1 MPLRRRL
8 LTSPASAAAKPA
20 SSTGA
25 GRLSTPTIFAFA
37 SAGIPGAM
45 LLLILG
51 TYLPRFYA
59 GHLGI
64 ALTAVAGA
72 IATVRLIDIGFDLVI
87 GYAMDK
93 TRTRFGRYRV
103 WYALGMPILWLA
115 IYKILNPPA
124 GAGTGYLIIWLLVIY
139 TGTSI
144 TTLSHAAWAAALAT
158 GYNER
163 ARVYG
168 WMQGVGVM
176 GSVALLT
183 APIFTH
189 GAIQPGKGESMAAI
203 GWIIIAL
210 MPFTTA
216 ASVFFAPE
224 KLPPK
229 SQEANPPT
237 LRDYR
242 KVFTTPGML
251 RLVIADLFL
260 VLGPG
265 TTGPIYIF
273 FFHDAKGFPIK
284 EVSLLLIPYIGA
296 GLLGA
301 PFWAQIAQRLG
312 KHRTIQVACVCYAVC
327 QTILMALPKN
337 TFVPTAIGMFAVG
350 FCASAFVLLIRAMV
364 ADISDQIRLDT
375 GQNQTGLLY
384 ALVTI
389 TQKFGSSITVAIV
402 FPILAAVGYNAQED
416 AINTEAA
423 IRGLEMCYLFAPIAL
438 VLVGGAMF
446 FGYKLDRD
454 THADIRRRLDERDA
468 AMTEAIEAEPLSG
481 VATAPGTTP
490 TR

>member
-1 MPLRRRL
+1 M
-8 LTSPASAAAKPA
+8 TIPARPAAD
-20 SSTGA
+20 
-25 GRLSTPTIFAFA
+25 RLSTPVIFAFA

-45 LLLILG
+45 LMLILG

-87 GYAMDK
+87 GYFMDK

-103 WYALGMPILWLA
+103 WYAAGMPILWLA
-115 IYKILNPPA
+115 IYKVLNPPA
-124 GAGTGYLIIWLLVIY
+124 DAGTGYLIVWLLVIY

-144 TTLSHAAWAAALAT
+144 TALSHAAWAAALAT

-163 ARVYG
+163 SRVYG
-168 WMQGVGVM
+168 WMQGVGVL
-176 GSVALLT
+176 GSVSLLLT
-183 APIFTH
+183 PIFTN

-203 GWIIIAL
+203 GWIIISL
-210 MPFTTA
+210 MPFTAA
-216 ASVFFAPE
+216 ASIFFAPE
-224 KLPPK
+224 KIAPK
-229 SQEANPPT
+229 SHETVAK
-237 LRDYR
+237 LKDYI
-242 KVFTTPGML
+242 KVFTTPGMA

-273 FFHDAKGFPIK
+273 FFHDAKGFAIK

-296 GLLGA
+296 GLVGA
-301 PFWAQIAQRLG
+301 PFWAAIAQKLG
-312 KHRTIQVACVCYAVC
+312 KHRTVQVACVCYAIT
-327 QTILMALPKN
+327 QTVLMAMPKGA
-337 TFVPTAIGMFAVG
+337 FAMTALGMFSVG

-364 ADISDQIRLDT
+364 ADISDQIRLET

-402 FPILAAVGYNAQED
+402 FPILAAVGYNARED
-416 AINTEAA
+416 AVNTEAA

-446 FGYKLDRD
+446 FGYKLDKDR
-454 THADIRRRLDERDA
+454 HADIRAQLDSRDA
-468 AMTEAIEAEPLSG
+468 ALTEELESEPLSG
-481 VATAPGTTP
+481 MGTGPAGGTVP
-490 TR
+490 VR

>member
-1 MPLRRRL
+1 M
-8 LTSPASAAAKPA
+8 SNPAKAA
-20 SSTGA
+20 A
-25 GRLSTPTIFAFA
+25 GRLSTPVIFAFA

-45 LLLILG
+45 LMLILG

-64 ALTAVAGA
+64 ALTAVAAA

-87 GYAMDK
+87 GYFMDK

-103 WYALGMPILWLA
+103 WYAAGMPILWLA
-115 IYKILNPPA
+115 IYKVLNPPDD
-124 GAGTGYLIIWLLVIY
+124 AGTGYLITWLLVIY

-144 TTLSHAAWAAALAT
+144 TALSHAAWAAALAT

-163 ARVYG
+163 SRVYG
-168 WMQGVGVM
+168 WMQGVGVL
-176 GSVALLT
+176 GSVSLLLT
-183 APIFTH
+183 PIFTH
-189 GAIQPGKGESMAAI
+189 GAIQPGKGESMEAI
-203 GWIIIAL
+203 GWIIIGL
-210 MPFTTA
+210 MPFTAA
-216 ASVFFAPE
+216 ASIFFAPE
-224 KLPPK
+224 KIMPK
-229 SQEANPPT
+229 SHETVAK
-237 LRDYR
+237 LKDYI
-242 KVFTTPGML
+242 KVFTTPGMA

-296 GLLGA
+296 GLFGA
-301 PFWAQIAQRLG
+301 PFWAAVAQKLG
-312 KHRTIQVACVCYAVC
+312 KHRTVQVACVCYAIT
-327 QTILMALPKN
+327 QTILMAMPKGA
-337 TFVPTAIGMFAVG
+337 FAMTAVGMFSVG

-402 FPILAAVGYNAQED
+402 FPILAAVGYNAKDD
-416 AINTEAA
+416 AVNTEAA

-446 FGYKLDRD
+446 FGYKLDKDR
-454 THADIRRRLDERDA
+454 HADIRAQLEARDA
-468 AMTEAIEAEPLSG
+468 ALTEELEAEPLSG
-481 VATAPGTTP
+481 VATGPGGMAPV
-490 TR
+490 R

>member
-1 MPLRRRL
+1 
-8 LTSPASAAAKPA
+8 
-20 SSTGA
+20 
-25 GRLSTPTIFAFA
+25 
-37 SAGIPGAM
+37 M

-72 IATVRLIDIGFDLVI
+72 IATVRLIDIGFDLII
-87 GYAMDK
+87 GYGMDK

-115 IYKILNPPA
+115 IYKILNPPE
-124 GAGTGYLIIWLLVIY
+124 GAGTGYLILWLLVIY

-144 TTLSHAAWAAALAT
+144 TTLSHAAWAAVLAS

-168 WMQGVGVM
+168 WMQGVGVL
-176 GSVALLT
+176 GSVSLLM
-183 APIFTH
+183 APFYTN

-210 MPFTTA
+210 MPLTTA
-216 ASVFFAPE
+216 LSVFFAPE
-224 KLPPK
+224 KIAPK
-229 SQEANPPT
+229 SHET
-237 LRDYR
+237 SIKLKDYA

-301 PFWAQIAQRLG
+301 PFWASVAQKLG
-312 KHRTIQVACVCYAVC
+312 KHRTIQVACVCYAIC
-327 QTILMALPKN
+327 QTILMAMPKN
-337 TFVPTAIGMFAVG
+337 AFLITALGMFSVG

-364 ADISDQIRLDT
+364 ADISDQIRLET
-375 GQNQTGLLY
+375 GQNQTGILY

-402 FPILAAVGYNAQED
+402 FPILAAVGYNAKED
-416 AINTEAA
+416 AINTPAA
-423 IRGLEMCYLFAPIAL
+423 IHGLEMCYLFAPIAL

-446 FGYKLDRD
+446 FGYKLDKER
-454 THADIRRRLDERDA
+454 HADIQTQLAARDA
-468 AMTEAIEAEPLSG
+468 ALTEAIEAEPLSG
-481 VATAPGTTP
+481 VSAGPGTVP
-490 TR
+490 VR

>member
-1 MPLRRRL
+1 MTQTAPK
-8 LTSPASAAAKPA
+8 A
-20 SSTGA
+20 A
-25 GRLSTPTIFAFA
+25 GRLSTPVISAFA

-45 LLLILG
+45 LLLMLG

-72 IATVRLIDIGFDLVI
+72 IATVRLIDIGFDLLL
-87 GYAMDK
+87 GYCMDR
-93 TRTRFGRYRV
+93 TRTRFGRYRI
-103 WYALGMPILWLA
+103 WYAAGMPILWIA
-115 IYKILNPPA
+115 IYKAFNPPA
-124 GAGTGYLIIWLLVIY
+124 DADTGYLIVWLLVLY
-139 TGTSI
+139 AGSSI
-144 TTLSHAAWAAALAT
+144 TVLSHAAWAAALAT

-163 ARVYG
+163 SRIYG

-176 GSVALLT
+176 GSVSLLLT
-183 APIFTH
+183 PVFTH

-203 GWIIIAL
+203 GWIIICL

-224 KLPPK
+224 TLAPK
-229 SQEANPPT
+229 SHEGT
-237 LRDYR
+237 SKSLKDYLS
-242 KVFTTPGML
+242 VFTTPGMA

-296 GLLGA
+296 GLVGA
-301 PFWAQIAQRLG
+301 PFWAAVAQRLG
-312 KHRTIQVACVCYAVC
+312 KHRTIQVACVCYAIT
-327 QTILMALPKN
+327 QTILMAMPKGA
-337 TFVPTAIGMFAVG
+337 FALTAVGMFSVG

-402 FPILAAVGYNAQED
+402 FPILAAVGYNAKDE
-416 AINTEAA
+416 AVNTEAA
-423 IRGLEMCYLFAPIAL
+423 IYGLEMCYLFAPIVL
-438 VLVGGAMF
+438 VLIGGAMF
-446 FGYKLDRD
+446 FGYKLDKDR
-454 THADIRRRLDERDA
+454 HADIRKQLDARDA
-468 AMTEAIEAEPLSG
+468 ALTEAIESEPLAG
-481 VATAPGTTP
+481 VSAGPGGGTVP
-490 TR
+490 VR